1 MEPTTSTI
9 INFVF
14 SLSLSPTTVASLS
27 LPQLFV
33 FALFPLASLLSS
45 PLLSS
50 FVILAAAVDA
60 EFSTWNLASHI
71 LIYREKG
78 RKEGRKRDEGIS
90 PFGNAPHRIG
100 GRGGGGVAEQEA
112 RGKQAGP

>member
-33 FALFPLASLLSS
+33 FALFPLASLCLS
-45 PLLSS
+45 PLLLRYLGRRGGRRIFNMELGVAHLDLSG
-50 FVILAAAVDA
+50 
-60 EFSTWNLASHI
+60 E
-71 LIYREKG
+71 

-100 GRGGGGVAEQEA
+100 GRGGGGGGVAEQEA

>member
-14 SLSLSPTTVASLS
+14 SLSLSQTTVASLS

-78 RKEGRKRDEGIS
+78 RKRDEGIS